1 MNNQSLPQQIADKQ
15 KDMTEHEAYLRFLR
29 EKLEIVQTRGSQA
42 LKNRVNAA
50 IRGLNSRLHELA
62 EEVYQLESRMLLQP
76 IEDTLDDI
84 EHALQFH

>member
-1 MNNQSLPQQIADKQ
+1 MNNQNFPQQIADKQ
-15 KDMTEHEAYLRFLR
+15 KDMSEHEAYLRFLR
-29 EKLEIVQTRGSQA
+29 EKQEIVQARGSQA
-42 LKNRVNAA
+42 LKDRVDAA

-62 EEVYQLESRMLLQP
+62 EEVHQLESRMMSQP